1 MHQNIVTA
9 LKKDL
14 TSSLDALKGR
24 LSGVRTSRATPAL
37 LESLT
42 IEAYGGRTPLSQV
55 STVSA
60 PEARTLSI
68 QVWDTSVVSAVSKAL
83 QNFGMNPVIDGNI
96 LKVHL
101 PELTQERRNEFV
113 KIAKDHCENS
123 KIGVRNVRR
132 ETLDGIGKDDFS
144 EDELH
149 NLKKDVQKII
159 DDTIAEIDRL
169 LAEKSKEILKN

>member
-1 MHQNIVTA
+1 MQNSIVA
-9 LKKDL
+9 ELKKEL
-14 TSSLDALKGR
+14 ASSLDALKTR

-42 IEAYGGRTPLSQV
+42 VEAYGGRTPLSQV

-68 QVWDTSVVSAVSKAL
+68 QVWDSSVVSAVSKAL
-83 QNFGMNPVIDGNI
+83 QAFGMNPVIDGNI

-101 PELTQERRNEFV
+101 PELTQERRKEFA
-113 KIAKDHCENS
+113 KIAKDHAENT

-132 ETLDGIGKDDFS
+132 ETLDGVSKDDFS
-144 EDELH
+144 EDEWH
-149 NLKKDVQKII
+149 NLKKEVQKIV
-159 DDTIAEIDRL
+159 DDTIAEIERL
-169 LAEKSKEILKN
+169 LAEKEKEILKH